1 MGTAARTLSRIA
13 IALILTVNPCGT
25 ASAQARDSLRD
36 TLPPDTLSP
45 DPARDAYLDNTARRL
60 VVGAK
65 AARDSARL
73 TIDSYTALIRERM
86 GVEAPSLRRDRPW
99 VNGERAVRVR
109 WSRAEPNVVHVLGAR
124 FRHPGI
130 GPDDS
135 EFFPGLRVERF
146 AADPFEDPFNFGFA
160 VAAGRRNAAITVRSP
175 LDPDSEGHYQ
185 YRSGDTISVRLAA
198 GQVLR
203 AVEVTAIPRRRSI
216 RLVSAI
222 LWIDPE
228 SHGLARVAYRLAKK
242 VDREMSWKVR
252 HNGKWWPGF
261 WVNVRDTALAAS
273 PGDEPPSL
281 FDRLANGVVNQT
293 MPRMEMDVSAVVADY
308 GLWEMRHWLPRSV
321 RWKGSI
327 GMGEGFSATDIAPSV
342 VPMTIDWTLDIED
355 IRERGG
361 DPAAGLPVTA
371 AEALALWREE
381 DDSIGGEPDSED
393 PDEVVTITPA
403 DREALTTSELLPPIV
418 WEDDRGPD
426 EATLDAIALDLA
438 AIGTGEGGDSVELP
452 SPWIL
457 YPPGK
462 TLRLLRFNP
471 VEHLALGTRL
481 RRDFAWG
488 SGEFTTRI
496 GTARL
501 QVPDIDLTIRSDH
514 PRLRILFSA
523 YRALRATVPG
533 ERTSGSLAAYASGDA
548 EDFHWSHGASVR
560 FLPPSG
566 ERDWLSLRLFAEQDA
581 DIGADGR
588 RNRAGALA
596 VWKPWWGGIEA
607 GSLGGG
613 GRATVRG
620 SAGDNSYVRASVQG
634 ALVLPLPANMSFG
647 IRAGAARVWGDPS
660 PQDLWR
666 IGGTGTWLRGHSD
679 PVRASRIHMARVD
692 LQRPI
697 RFFRLSVFG
706 DWASAGGED
715 FYAVGTG
722 MGFMEGMMRVDLA
735 RGLRMG
741 REGGPD
747 AVLRVHVLGDTFF

>member
-1 MGTAARTLSRIA
+1 MGTAARTLPLTV
-13 IALILTVNPCGT
+13 ALILSVNLHGT
-25 ASAQARDSLRD
+25 ATAQERGSLPD
-36 TLPPDTLSP
+36 TLPS
-45 DPARDAYLDNTARRL
+45 DPARDAYLDDTARRL
-60 VVGAK
+60 VLGAK

-86 GVEAPSLRRDRPW
+86 GVRAPSLRRDRPW

-109 WSRAEPNVVHVLGAR
+109 WSRDEPNVVHVLGAR
-124 FRHPGI
+124 FRHPAI
-130 GPDDS
+130 GPGDS

-146 AADPFEDPFNFGFA
+146 AADPLEDPFNFGIA
-160 VAAGRRNAAITVRSP
+160 VVAGRRNAAITVRSP
-175 LDPDSEGHYQ
+175 LDPDSESHYQ
-185 YRSGDTISVRLAA
+185 FRSGDTISVQLSA
-198 GQVLR
+198 GQVLQ

-242 VDREMSWKVR
+242 VDREMSWMAR
-252 HNGKWWPGF
+252 QNGKWSPGF

-281 FDRLANGVVNQT
+281 FDRLVNGVVNQT
-293 MPRMEMDVSAVVADY
+293 MPRMEMDVSTVVADY
-308 GLWEMRHWLPRSV
+308 GLWEMRHWLPRNV
-321 RWKGSI
+321 RWQGFI
-327 GMGEGFSATDIAPSV
+327 GMSEGFSATDVAPTAI
-342 VPMTIDWTLDIED
+342 PMTIDWTLDIEE

-361 DPAAGLPVTA
+361 DPVAGLPVTA
-371 AEALALWREE
+371 AEALALWRQEG
-381 DDSIGGEPDSED
+381 DSIGGKLDSGD

-438 AIGTGEGGDSVELP
+438 AIGTGEGGEAIELP

-457 YPPGK
+457 YPPAK

-488 SGEFTTRI
+488 SGELTTRI
-496 GTARL
+496 GTAGL
-501 QVPDIDLTIRSDH
+501 DVPDTDLTIRIDN
-514 PRLRILFSA
+514 PRVRVLFSA
-523 YRALRATVPG
+523 YRALRTTDPG
-533 ERTSGSLAAYASGDA
+533 GRVSGRLAPYASGETA
-548 EDFHWSHGASVR
+548 DFHWSHGASVR

-566 ERDWLSLRLFAEQDA
+566 ERDWLSLRLFAEQHA
-581 DIGADGR
+581 DIGADTR
-588 RNRAGALA
+588 RNRVGAVA

-613 GRATVRG
+613 ARATVRG
-620 SAGDNSYVRASVQG
+620 SAGDNPYVRAAVQG
-634 ALVLPLPANMSFG
+634 ALVLPLPSRMSFG
-647 IRAGAARVWGDPS
+647 IQAGTARVWGDPAL
-660 PQDLWR
+660 QDLWR
-666 IGGTGTWLRGHSD
+666 IGGTGNWLRGHAD
-679 PVRASRIHMARVD
+679 AIRASRIHMARVD

-706 DWASAGGED
+706 DWASVAGED

-722 MGFMEGMMRVDLA
+722 VGFLEGIMRVDLA

>member
-1 MGTAARTLSRIA
+1 MPRIA
-13 IALILTVNPCGT
+13 IALILTVSFCG
-25 ASAQARDSLRD
+25 SAIAQERDSL
-36 TLPPDTLSP
+36 P
-45 DPARDAYLDNTARRL
+45 DPLASDPVPDAYLDDTARRL
-60 VVGAK
+60 VLGAK

-73 TIDSYTALIRERM
+73 NIDSYTALIRERM
-86 GVEAPSLRRDRPW
+86 GVKAPSLQRDRPW

-124 FRHPGI
+124 FRHPAI
-130 GPDDS
+130 GPEES

-146 AADPFEDPFNFGFA
+146 AADPLEDPFNFGIA
-160 VAAGRRNAAITVRSP
+160 VVAGRRNAAITVRSP
-175 LDPDSEGHYQ
+175 LDPDSESHYQ
-185 YRSGDTISVRLAA
+185 FRSGDTISVRLAA
-198 GQVLR
+198 GQILR

-216 RLVSAI
+216 RLVAAI

-242 VDREMSWKVR
+242 VDREMSWMAR
-252 HNGKWWPGF
+252 QNGKWAPGF
-261 WVNVRDTALAAS
+261 WVNVQDTALASS
-273 PGDEPPSL
+273 PGDEPPGL
-281 FDRLANGVVNQT
+281 LDRLVNGVVNQT
-293 MPRMEMDVSAVVADY
+293 MPRMEMDVSTVVADY

-327 GMGEGFSATDIAPSV
+327 GMGEGFSATDVAPTAI
-342 VPMTIDWTLDIED
+342 PMTIDWNLDIED

-361 DPAAGLPVTA
+361 DPAAGLPVSA
-371 AEALALWREE
+371 AEALALWRQEG
-381 DDSIGGEPDSED
+381 DSIGGELDSED

-403 DREALTTSELLPPIV
+403 DREALTASELLPPIV
-418 WEDDRGPD
+418 WDDDRGPD
-426 EATLDAIALDLA
+426 EATLAAIAVELA

-488 SGEFTTRI
+488 SGELTTRI

-501 QVPDIDLTIRSDH
+501 EVPDTDLTIRLDN

-523 YRALRATVPG
+523 YRALRATDPG
-533 ERTSGSLAAYASGDA
+533 ARAKLGLLPTPPAMRRTSTGRTAHRCASCRPAASETGCRCVSSRSRTPTSEPTPGGSGWEPSPCGSRGGAASKPDRSVEARAQACGDRPATTRTSGPPCRAHSSFLCRPPCRSAFRRARPESGA
-548 EDFHWSHGASVR
+548 TRH
-560 FLPPSG
+560 
-566 ERDWLSLRLFAEQDA
+566 LRTF
-581 DIGADGR
+581 
-588 RNRAGALA
+588 
-596 VWKPWWGGIEA
+596 
-607 GSLGGG
+607 
-613 GRATVRG
+613 
-620 SAGDNSYVRASVQG
+620 
-634 ALVLPLPANMSFG
+634 
-647 IRAGAARVWGDPS
+647 
-660 PQDLWR
+660 WR
-666 IGGTGTWLRGHSD
+666 IGGTGNWLRGHSFLSCET
-679 PVRASRIHMARVD
+679 PTRASRIHMARID
-692 LQRPI
+692 LQRPV

-706 DWASAGGED
+706 DWASVAGEN

-722 MGFMEGMMRVDLA
+722 VGFMEGIMRVDLA

-747 AVLRVHVLGDTFF
+747 AVLKVHVLGDTFF